1 MKNRAGMERILTA
14 KINYLAEHTNYQLY
28 LLTYEQEG
36 SPLPFSIAQSVQHI
50 SIDHIIPLRKD
61 YSISV
66 WFIKFLATRKHFHKS
81 FIKQIED
88 IKPDIVICNPY
99 SFSVIDL
106 IITVST
112 SKGIKTII
120 ESHTKLSSTLLSN
133 KFKYN
138 KALYSLIKKWD
149 ELIMNRLRPVSN
161 VVTLTKQDAK
171 DWEPFVNNITVIP
184 NFITI
189 TPKNV
194 KSYSAKRVISAGR
207 YAHEKGYDMLL
218 KAWAIVTEV
227 YPDWELHIFGD
238 GDSTP
243 YAKMSQQ
250 LRISDSVFL
259 HPSTSDISEE
269 FSNSSIYVMS
279 SRYEGFGLVLA
290 EAMSCG
296 LASVAFDCPYGPRTI
311 IEDRHDGLLVQR
323 EDIKQLSDGL
333 LFLMSDPTIR
343 ITFGSN
349 ASEDIKRFNKESIM
363 QKWIDL
369 INTTVINNN
378 RI

>member
-36 SPLPFSIAQSVQHI
+36 SPLPFDLAQSVQHL

-61 YSISV
+61 YPICV

-88 IKPDIVICNPY
+88 VKPDIVICNAY

-106 IITVST
+106 IITAST
-112 SKGIKTII
+112 SQGIKTII

-133 KFKYN
+133 KFRYN
-138 KALYSLIKKWD
+138 KILYSLTRKWD
-149 ELIMNRLRPVSN
+149 ELIMNRLRPASN
-161 VVTLTKQDAK
+161 VVTLTIQDAK
-171 DWEPFVNNITVIP
+171 DWEPLVNNITVIP

-189 TPKNV
+189 APKNV
-194 KSYSAKRVISAGR
+194 KDYSAKRVISAGR
-207 YAHEKGYDMLL
+207 YAYEKGYDMLL

-238 GDSTP
+238 GDSSS

-259 HPSTSDISEE
+259 HPSTSDIAEE

-296 LASVAFDCPYGPRTI
+296 LASIAFDCPYGPRTI
-311 IEDRHDGLLVQR
+311 IEDKHDGLLVQR

-333 LFLMSDPTIR
+333 LYLMSNKTIR
-343 ITFGSN
+343 TALGSN

-363 QKWIDL
+363 KKWINI
-369 INTTVINNN
+369 INNTVIKNN
-378 RI
+378 RV

>member
-333 LFLMSDPTIR
+333 LFLMSDPMIR

>member
-50 SIDHIIPLRKD
+50 SIDNIIPLRKD
-61 YSISV
+61 YSIFV
-66 WFIKFLATRKHFHKS
+66 WFIKFLATRKHFHRS

>member
-28 LLTYEQEG
+28 LLTYEQKG

-61 YSISV
+61 YSIFV
-66 WFIKFLATRKHFHKS
+66 WFIKFLTTRKHFHRS

-189 TPKNV
+189 TPKNI

-243 YAKMSQQ
+243 YAKMIQQ

-259 HPSTSDISEE
+259 HPSTSDIAEE

-369 INTTVINNN
+369 INNTVINNN

>member
-66 WFIKFLATRKHFHKS
+66 WFIKFLATRKHFHRS

-149 ELIMNRLRPVSN
+149 DLIMNRLRPVSN

-194 KSYSAKRVISAGR
+194 KNYSAKRVISAGR

-296 LASVAFDCPYGPRTI
+296 LACVAFDCPYGPRTI

-333 LFLMSDPTIR
+333 LFLMSDPMIR